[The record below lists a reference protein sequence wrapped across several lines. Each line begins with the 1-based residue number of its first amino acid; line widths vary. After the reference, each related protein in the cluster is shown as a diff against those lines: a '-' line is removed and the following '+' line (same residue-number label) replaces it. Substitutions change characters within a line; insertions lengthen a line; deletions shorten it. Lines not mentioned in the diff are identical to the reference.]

1 VSGANERLLLHLD
14 TPTSVRAALMRAS
27 EEARVT
33 PMRRR
38 DIERA
43 DPDLA
48 IRVRAKAREY
58 VYER

>member
-1 VSGANERLLLHLD
+1 MRPSG
-14 TPTSVRAALMRAS
+14 
-27 EEARVT
+27 EARVK
-33 PMRRR
+33 PMRWR